1 MVGKAIKPMR
11 SRSKAG
17 KINAYVLGFIVW
29 AGFMY
34 ELSIIGSGLFGIG
47 LGVSMILGAILLPE
61 EF

>member
-1 MVGKAIKPMR
+1 MR

-17 KINAYVLGFIVW
+17 KINAYVLSFIIW

-34 ELSIIGSGLFGIG
+34 ELSIVGSGLFGIG